1 MAEDINDNEVHGHE
15 GAPEDTGAPVKA
27 KTKKKKV
34 KKPQTEEMGKK
45 DWRTP
50 RRHATYTPNVTPL
63 IDVLFL
69 LLLFFLL
76 GSKFRQAEG
85 AIPGSLPKVAGGGPS
100 EGTPPVQ
107 VKFVIQVIPEG
118 DNLDTARYKLQGM
131 PDATD
136 AKSLFEKLRQK
147 VSQSGGESG
156 AERIQ
161 VVIRPRR
168 NAPWQFVVEAFNQ
181 AMRAKFKNIGFAP
194 AD

>member
-1 MAEDINDNEVHGHE
+1 MAEEPNEVHE
-15 GAPEDTGAPVKA
+15 NEPDDTGAPIKA
-27 KTKKKKV
+27 KTKGKKKA
-34 KKPQTEEMGKK
+34 KKPHAEEEGHGKS
-45 DWRTP
+45 WRAP
-50 RRHATYTPNVTPL
+50 RKHASYTPNMTPL

-76 GSKFRQAEG
+76 SSKYRQAEG
-85 AIPGSLPKVAGGGPS
+85 AIPGSLPKIGGGVS
-100 EGTPPVQ
+100 TGTDVIN

-131 PDATD
+131 TDATD
-136 AKSLFEKLRQK
+136 ARSLFDKLHQK
-147 VSQSGGESG
+147 VTQSGGEKG
-156 AERIQ
+156 CEKIQ